1 MSLLSPQSPPSYLA
15 TPSTRLTTR
24 MQRRAEPF
32 APRRRN
38 ARGNEENR
46 PAPLSETVPAAT
58 VASGSSQLLSTA
70 VIQDIASAVSSAV
83 VAPLQPT
90 VEGPQ
95 REVQAR
101 SPQQEIQVRGPQQ
114 EVQELPLVAR
124 GMSEADATVQG
135 PVAPV
140 LDSLTG
146 ERHDI
151 HVASPVSNLLNFNSI
166 SIPIDA
172 QVNPK
177 LKAKIWANEFIEF
190 GSLLKRGISEPSYH
204 IAVRSGSVSQS
215 SPTLSLEPTTKSRPI
230 SNVET
235 WTTAFQIFVGIY
247 TSKFPLE
254 APSLM
259 KYGS

>member
-1 MSLLSPQSPPSYLA
+1 MP
-15 TPSTRLTTR
+15 
-24 MQRRAEPF
+24 
-32 APRRRN
+32 PRRRN

-46 PAPLSETVPAAT
+46 PAPLSETVLAAT
-58 VASGSSQLLSTA
+58 VASGSSQLLSAT
-70 VIQDIASAVSSAV
+70 VIQDIASAV
-83 VAPLQPT
+83 VASLQST

-95 REVQAR
+95 REVEAR
-101 SPQQEIQVRGPQQ
+101 APQQ

-124 GMSEADATVQG
+124 CMSKADPTVQG

-166 SIPIDA
+166 SISINA

-190 GSLLKRGISEPSYH
+190 GSLLKRGSEPSYH

-215 SPTLSLEPTTKSRPI
+215 NPTLSLGPTTKSLYNNFCGHI
-230 SNVET
+230 H
-235 WTTAFQIFVGIY
+235 Q
-247 TSKFPLE
+247 
-254 APSLM
+254 
-259 KYGS
+259 

>member
-1 MSLLSPQSPPSYLA
+1 
-15 TPSTRLTTR
+15 
-24 MQRRAEPF
+24 
-32 APRRRN
+32 
-38 ARGNEENR
+38 
-46 PAPLSETVPAAT
+46 
-58 VASGSSQLLSTA
+58 
-70 VIQDIASAVSSAV
+70 
-83 VAPLQPT
+83 
-90 VEGPQ
+90 
-95 REVQAR
+95 
-101 SPQQEIQVRGPQQ
+101 
-114 EVQELPLVAR
+114 
-124 GMSEADATVQG
+124 MSEADATVQG

-177 LKAKIWANEFIEF
+177 LKPKIWANEFIEF

-204 IAVRSGSVSQS
+204 IAVRSGLVSQS
-215 SPTLSLEPTTKSRPI
+215 NPTLSLEPTTKSRPI

-259 KYGS
+259 KYGEVVRDLASRGGGWSFYEL